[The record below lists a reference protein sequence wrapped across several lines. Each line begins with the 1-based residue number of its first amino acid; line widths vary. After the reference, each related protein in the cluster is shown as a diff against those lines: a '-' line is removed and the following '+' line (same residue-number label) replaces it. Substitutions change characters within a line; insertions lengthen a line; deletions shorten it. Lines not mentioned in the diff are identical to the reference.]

1 MQFERN
7 ICIVKMW
14 SEMEHFATK
23 MIQSGDSM
31 NKLAGKFEHTI
42 DAKGRIIVPSKLRE
56 VLGESFIVTLGMD
69 GCLYI
74 FSDDGWDKFTEQLE
88 KLPGTI
94 DYRRTKRYF
103 MANAAS
109 CDVDKQG
116 RTLIPASLRERA
128 GIDKDVVLV
137 GMIDKVEVWSK
148 ERFEALD
155 SFESVDEIV
164 ENLSEYGISF

>member
-1 MQFERN
+1 
-7 ICIVKMW
+7 
-14 SEMEHFATK
+14 
-23 MIQSGDSM
+23 
-31 NKLAGKFEHTI
+31 
-42 DAKGRIIVPSKLRE
+42 
-56 VLGESFIVTLGMD
+56 
-69 GCLYI
+69 
-74 FSDDGWDKFTEQLE
+74 
-88 KLPGTI
+88 
-94 DYRRTKRYF
+94 

-116 RTLIPASLRERA
+116 RTLIPAALRERA